1 MNNLARKISLVFAAG
16 VLGGLLNSLA
26 VWGAGELGITAA
38 AGVKIAPKLSAA
50 WLYPRLVWG
59 GIWGLLFLFPLMQ
72 KRYLYRGL
80 IFSLGPTVVQLFIV
94 FPIKASKG
102 IMGLDLGLL
111 TPLLVFVFNAIWG
124 FAAAIWLRWVSE
136 TPRLKRQG
144 LLNNLEGD
152 CIPYSPAPHLS
163 SP

>member
-1 MNNLARKISLVFAAG
+1 MNNLAKKLSLVFAAG
-16 VLGGLLNSLA
+16 SLGGLLNSLA
-26 VWGAGELGITAA
+26 VWIFGVIGITSAL
-38 AGVKIAPKLSAA
+38 GVKIAPSLSAS

-59 GIWGLLFLFPLMQ
+59 GIWGLLFLLPLMQ

-124 FAAAIWLRWVSE
+124 LAAAIWLRLVN
-136 TPRLKRQG
+136 K
-144 LLNNLEGD
+144 
-152 CIPYSPAPHLS
+152 
-163 SP
+163 

>member
-1 MNNLARKISLVFAAG
+1 MNNLAKKLSLVFAAG
-16 VLGGLLNSLA
+16 SIGGLFNSLA
-26 VWGAGELGITAA
+26 VLIFGAIGITSAL
-38 AGVKIAPKLSAA
+38 GVKIAPSLSAS

-80 IFSLGPTVVQLFIV
+80 IFSLGPTVVQLFII

-111 TPLLVFVFNAIWG
+111 TPLFVFVFNAIWG
-124 FAAAIWLRWVSE
+124 LAAAIWLRWVN
-136 TPRLKRQG
+136 K
-144 LLNNLEGD
+144 
-152 CIPYSPAPHLS
+152 
-163 SP
+163 